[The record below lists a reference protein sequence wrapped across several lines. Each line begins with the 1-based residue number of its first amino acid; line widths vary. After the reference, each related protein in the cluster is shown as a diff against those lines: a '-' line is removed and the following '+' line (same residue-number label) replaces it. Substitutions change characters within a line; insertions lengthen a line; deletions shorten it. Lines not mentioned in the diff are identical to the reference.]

1 MNTRHANIRSQQRGL
16 PPLVGELLD
25 RFGQEEHSAHGAV
38 IVYLSKASIRDME
51 RALGRSSVACLSQ
64 WLDAYKVLG
73 PDGQT
78 ITIGHRTRR
87 IWRKK

>member
-1 MNTRHANIRSQQRGL
+1 MNTRHAEIRGQQRGL

-25 RFGQEEHSAHGAV
+25 RFGREEHTTHGAV
-38 IVYLSKASIRDME
+38 VVYLSKASIREME
-51 RALGRSSVACLSQ
+51 RALGRRAVACVAQ

-73 PDGQT
+73 SDGQT
-78 ITIGHRTRR
+78 ITIGHRTQR